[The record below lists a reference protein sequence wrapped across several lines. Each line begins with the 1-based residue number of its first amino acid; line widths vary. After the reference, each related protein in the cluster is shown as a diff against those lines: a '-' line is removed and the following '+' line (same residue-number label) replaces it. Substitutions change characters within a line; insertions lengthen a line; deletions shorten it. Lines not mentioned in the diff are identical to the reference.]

1 MNLDYTEVRQNLENV
16 KAQIE
21 NLLSY
26 LLSYMELNQTEPN
39 RKFIYLEVYLRLA
52 DISTNVLN
60 SERMENK

>member
-16 KAQIE
+16 KAQID
-21 NLLSY
+21 N

-39 RKFIYLEVYLRLA
+39 RKFVDLEVYLRLA